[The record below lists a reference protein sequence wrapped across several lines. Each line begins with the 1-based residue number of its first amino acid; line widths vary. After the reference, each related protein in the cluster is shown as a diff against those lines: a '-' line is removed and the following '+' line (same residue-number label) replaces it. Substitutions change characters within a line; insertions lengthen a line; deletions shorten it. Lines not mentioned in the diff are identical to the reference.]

1 MRTAQEF
8 RLGNVLIMEGNPYV
22 VLKSEYNKSGR
33 NAAVV
38 KFKLRQLLTSQNME
52 TVVQATDK
60 FEDVVLE
67 NKSVTFSYLNGDIY
81 AFLDEEFETIELH
94 KDELDDLTLRFIEE
108 GMQLNIRFY
117 GQKPVSVE
125 LPNFVERDIEYTEP
139 GARGDTTGKV
149 LKPATVVGGYQL
161 QVPLFCEIGTRIKID
176 TRNGEY
182 VERVK

>member
-60 FEDVVLE
+60 FEEVVLE
-67 NKSVTFSYLNGDIY
+67 NKSVTFSYLNGDTY

-94 KDELDDLTLRFIEE
+94 KEELDEVTLRFIEE

-176 TRNGEY
+176 TRTGEY